1 MPGSGDPKNQA
12 KAELKALPIAS
23 KKKAEK
29 AFIAELT
36 AQEQKA
42 LPKTK
47 SLDDR
52 LVQLA
57 KATWV
62 KRNPRY
68 DLF

>member
-1 MPGSGDPKNQA
+1 
-12 KAELKALPIAS
+12 
-23 KKKAEK
+23 
-29 AFIAELT
+29 LT